1 MAKIPKHK
9 SESNPRLDGQQ
20 GETVLGGK
28 IIIGVILYFMI
39 LFMFSRLSASDRII
53 EGRALWPIFVQ
64 AAVVTAAAL
73 FALNFI
79 SKLDA
84 KPGTRLIV
92 SSFMLGVLILMGIG
106 VFYLTALFTAPS

>member
-1 MAKIPKHK
+1 MAKTPKHK
-9 SESNPRLDGQQ
+9 SESNSRLDGQQ

-106 VFYLTALFTAPS
+106 VFYLTVLFTAPS